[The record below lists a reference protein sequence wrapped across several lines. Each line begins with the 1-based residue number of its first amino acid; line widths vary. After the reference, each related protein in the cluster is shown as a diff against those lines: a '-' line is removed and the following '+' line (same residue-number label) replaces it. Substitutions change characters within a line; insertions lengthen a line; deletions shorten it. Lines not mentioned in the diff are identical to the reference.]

1 MYNSYLDSFPSARSE
16 DLVLQV
22 TRVGSSVQD
31 TNKDFIQGEGM
42 RLLAWQRL
50 RSVQSRLNAT
60 SREWNLTKERL
71 DPQIDT
77 QGDMESEIEDD

>member
-1 MYNSYLDSFPSARSE
+1 M
-16 DLVLQV
+16 

-31 TNKDFIQGEGM
+31 TNKDFIQGEAM

-71 DPQIDT
+71 DPQTDT